1 MDAGDQNEVYINWR
15 AHRFLFKE
23 NGRINNGGRE
33 RMDDRDPEGDWGKE
47 ESHHWGV
54 VIDFTMV
61 YYKIFGEEMIL
72 PLL

>member
-23 NGRINNGGRE
+23 NGRINNGG
-33 RMDDRDPEGDWGKE
+33 EGKNGWGKE

-61 YYKIFGEEMIL
+61 YYNIFGEEMIL